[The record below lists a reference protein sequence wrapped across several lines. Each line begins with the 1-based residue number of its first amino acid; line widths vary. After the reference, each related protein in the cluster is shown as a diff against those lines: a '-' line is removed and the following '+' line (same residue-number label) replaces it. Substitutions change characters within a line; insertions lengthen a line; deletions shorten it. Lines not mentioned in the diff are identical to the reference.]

1 MSTKTK
7 SIFIYLLLSL
17 LSYNAFAEI
26 THSHGI
32 ALYGNLKYPA
42 NFIHFDYVNPDAPKG
57 GDIRLMSTGSFDTLN
72 PYTLKGISPAN
83 TPGIYHF
90 GVSEL
95 NETLLVGS
103 GEYAKSGDEPQSAYG
118 LIAESVEYPEDRS
131 WVIFNINPKARFHNG
146 EPITADDVLFSF
158 NTLMEQGHPRFQNQY
173 KDVSRIEKL
182 ADSRVKFSFSAADNR
197 SMPLRAG
204 ELPILSKN
212 YWQDRDFTKNGMNTP
227 LGSGPYRV
235 AKVDPGRMIRL
246 ERVKD
251 YWGKGLPVNRGR
263 YNFDSVTYDFYR
275 DLTVAFQAFKAHE
288 YDAHYEYISSNWKSG
303 YDFPAHH
310 NGEVKQLEIRHRIPA
325 NVQAFFFNTRR
336 ELFEDVRVRQ
346 AIGLMFDFE
355 WLNRSLFAGAYV
367 RTRSYFDNT
376 ELASS
381 GIPAGAELAL
391 LEPYRN
397 QLPAALFSEP
407 FKLSKTNGNGSLRQ
421 QQRAALKLL
430 AQAGWIIKNGKL
442 THRETGQ
449 PFSFTLLSDQ
459 PSFAKVLLPF
469 KKNLERIG
477 IDMVIRTVDRSQY
490 KRQLDE
496 FDFDMT
502 VFVLGQSSS
511 PAHEMREYFH
521 SSLADV
527 NGNRNYAGI
536 KNPVI
541 DALVD
546 QVIASSSRAQLVE
559 RTRALDRVLLWNHYV
574 IPQYHINYHRLA
586 IWDRFGSPKTVPDY
600 RLGFEN
606 WWIKPASTTLP
617 RE

>member
-1 MSTKTK
+1 MSIVKKT
-7 SIFIYLLLSL
+7 FVWLTFSL
-17 LSYNAFAEI
+17 ISVGSSAEV
-26 THSHGI
+26 SRPHGI
-32 ALYGNLKYPA
+32 ALYGDLKYPA
-42 NFIHFDYVNPDAPKG
+42 NFSHFDYVNPDAPKG

-90 GVSEL
+90 GISEL

-118 LIAESVEYPEDRS
+118 LIAESIEYPEDRS

-146 EPITADDVLFSF
+146 EAITADDVLFSF

-173 KDVSRIEKL
+173 KDVSKVEKL
-182 ADSRVKFSFSAADNR
+182 ADLRVKFSFSAADNR

-204 ELPILSKN
+204 ELPIFSKN
-212 YWQDRDFTKNGMNTP
+212 YWQDRDFTKNGMNVP

-235 AKVDPGRMIRL
+235 AKVDPGRMIRF
-246 ERVKD
+246 ERAKD
-251 YWGKGLPVNRGR
+251 YWGKDLPVNRGR

-288 YDAHYEYISSNWKSG
+288 YDAHYEYISSNWKTG
-303 YDFPAHH
+303 YDFPARH
-310 NGEVKQLEIRHRIPA
+310 NGDVKQLEIRHQIPA

-336 ELFEDVRVRQ
+336 DLFKDVRVRQ

-355 WLNRSLFAGAYV
+355 WLNRSLFAGAYT
-367 RTRSYFDNT
+367 RTLSYFDNT

-381 GIPAGAELAL
+381 GIPAGAELTL
-391 LEPYRN
+391 LEPYRD
-397 QLPAALFSEP
+397 QLPAELFTEP
-407 FKLSKTNGNGSLRQ
+407 FRLSKTKGDGNLRK

-430 AQAGWIIKNGKL
+430 AKAGWNIQGGKL
-442 THRETGQ
+442 IHQKTAQR
-449 PFSFTLLSDQ
+449 FSFTLLSDQ

-469 KKNLERIG
+469 KKSLERIG
-477 IDMVIRTVDRSQY
+477 IEMVIRTVDRSQY

-521 SSLADV
+521 SSLADI

-541 DALVD
+541 DVLVD
-546 QVIASSSRAQLVE
+546 QVIASSSRTQLVE
-559 RTRALDRVLLWNHYV
+559 RARALDRVLLWNHYV

-586 IWDRFGSPKTVPDY
+586 IWDRFGIPKTVPDY

-606 WWIKPASTTLP
+606 WWIKPTSTTLP
-617 RE
+617 EQ

>member
-1 MSTKTK
+1 MSVETK
-7 SIFIYLLLSL
+7 SIFICLLLSL
-17 LSYNAFAEI
+17 FSYSASAEI
-26 THSHGI
+26 TRSHGI
-32 ALYGNLKYPA
+32 ALYGDLKYPA
-42 NFIHFDYVNPDAPKG
+42 SFSYFDYVNPDAPKG
-57 GDIRLMSTGSFDTLN
+57 GNIRLMSTGSFDTLN

-146 EPITADDVLFSF
+146 DPITADDVLFSF

-173 KDVSRIEKL
+173 KDVSKVEKL
-182 ADSRVKFSFSAADNR
+182 SNLRVKFSFSAADNR

-212 YWQDRDFTKNGMNTP
+212 YWQGRDFTKNGMNAP

-235 AKVDPGRMIRL
+235 AKVDPGRMIRF
-246 ERVKD
+246 ERAKD
-251 YWGKGLPVNRGR
+251 YWGKDLPVNRGR

-303 YDFPAHH
+303 YDFPARD

-336 ELFEDVRVRQ
+336 ELFKDVRVRQ

-355 WLNRSLFAGAYV
+355 WLNRSLFAGAYT

-376 ELASS
+376 ELAST
-381 GIPAGAELAL
+381 GVPKGAELAL
-391 LEPYRN
+391 LEPYRD
-397 QLPAALFSEP
+397 QLPANLFTEP
-407 FKLSKTNGNGSLRQ
+407 FRLSKTRGDGNLRK

-430 AQAGWIIKNGKL
+430 AEAGWNIQGGKL
-442 THRETGQ
+442 IHQKTAQR
-449 PFSFTLLSDQ
+449 FSFTLLSDQ

-477 IDMVIRTVDRSQY
+477 INVVIRTVDRSHY

-496 FDFDMT
+496 FDFDMA
-502 VFVLGQSSS
+502 VFSLGQSSS
-511 PAHEMREYFH
+511 PSHEMREYFH
-521 SSLADV
+521 SRLADI

-546 QVIASSSRAQLVE
+546 QLIASNSRAQLVE
-559 RTRALDRVLLWNHYV
+559 RARALDRVLLWNHYV

-586 IWDRFGSPKTVPDY
+586 IWDRFGIPKTVPDY

-606 WWIKPASTTLP
+606 WWIKPTTALP
-617 RE
+617 RQ

>member
-1 MSTKTK
+1 MSIVKKT
-7 SIFIYLLLSL
+7 FVWLTFSL
-17 LSYNAFAEI
+17 ISVGSSAEV
-26 THSHGI
+26 SRPHGI
-32 ALYGNLKYPA
+32 ALYGDLKYPA
-42 NFIHFDYVNPDAPKG
+42 NFSHFDYVNPDAPKG

-90 GVSEL
+90 GISEL

-118 LIAESVEYPEDRS
+118 LIAESVEYAEDRS

-146 EPITADDVLFSF
+146 EAITADDVLFSF

-173 KDVSRIEKL
+173 KDVSSVEKL
-182 ADSRVKFSFSAADNR
+182 ADLQIKFSFSAADNR

-212 YWQDRDFTKNGMNTP
+212 YWQDRDFTKNGMNAP

-235 AKVDPGRMIRL
+235 AKVDPGRMIRF
-246 ERVKD
+246 ERAKD
-251 YWGKGLPVNRGR
+251 YWGKDLPVNRGR

-288 YDAHYEYISSNWKSG
+288 YDAHYEYISSNWKTG
-303 YDFPAHH
+303 YDFPARH
-310 NGEVKQLEIRHRIPA
+310 NGDVKQLEIRHQIPA

-336 ELFEDVRVRQ
+336 DLFKDVQVRQ

-355 WLNRSLFAGAYV
+355 WLNRSLFAGAYT
-367 RTRSYFDNT
+367 RTLSYFDNT

-391 LEPYRN
+391 LEPYRD
-397 QLPAALFSEP
+397 QLPAELFTEP
-407 FKLSKTNGNGSLRQ
+407 FRLSKTRGDGNLRK
-421 QQRAALKLL
+421 QQRAAVKLL
-430 AQAGWIIKNGKL
+430 AEAGWNIQGGKL
-442 THRETGQ
+442 IHQKTAQR
-449 PFSFTLLSDQ
+449 FSFTLLSDQ

-477 IDMVIRTVDRSQY
+477 INVVIRTVDRSHY

-496 FDFDMT
+496 FDFDMA
-502 VFVLGQSSS
+502 VFSLGQSSS
-511 PAHEMREYFH
+511 PGHEMREYFH

-546 QVIASSSRAQLVE
+546 QVIASSSRTQLVE
-559 RTRALDRVLLWNHYV
+559 RARALDRVLLWNHYV

-586 IWDRFGSPKTVPDY
+586 IWDRFGIPKTVPDY

-606 WWIKPASTTLP
+606 WWIKPTSTTLP
-617 RE
+617 EQ

>member
-1 MSTKTK
+1 MSTVKNT
-7 SIFIYLLLSL
+7 FLYLLLASVT
-17 LSYNAFAEI
+17 SNTFAEI

-32 ALYGNLKYPA
+32 ALYGDLKYPA
-42 NFIHFDYVNPDAPKG
+42 NFTHFDYVNPAAPKG

-90 GVSEL
+90 GISEL

-103 GEYAKSGDEPQSAYG
+103 GGYGKSGDEPQSAYG
-118 LIAESVEYPEDRS
+118 LIAESVEYPDDRS

-146 EPITADDVLFSF
+146 DPITAEDVLFSF
-158 NTLMEQGHPRFQNQY
+158 NTLMKQGHPRFQNQY
-173 KDVSRIEKL
+173 KDVSKVEKL
-182 ADSRVKFSFSAADNR
+182 ADLRVKFSFNATDNR

-204 ELPILSKN
+204 ELPILSKR
-212 YWQDRDFTKNGMNTP
+212 YWQDRDFTKNGMDAP

-235 AKVDPGRMIRL
+235 AEVDPGRMIRF
-246 ERVKD
+246 ERVKN
-251 YWGKGLPVNRGR
+251 YWGNDLPVNRGR
-263 YNFDSVTYDFYR
+263 FNFDTVAYDFYR

-303 YDFPAHH
+303 YDFPARQS
-310 NGEVKQLEIRHRIPA
+310 GEVKQLEIRHQIPA
-325 NVQAFFFNTRR
+325 NMQAFFFNTRR
-336 ELFEDVRVRQ
+336 ELFKDVRVRQ

-355 WLNRSLFAGAYV
+355 WLNRSLFADAYT
-367 RTRSYFDNT
+367 RTQSYFDNT
-376 ELASS
+376 DLAST
-381 GIPAGAELAL
+381 GTPKGAELAL
-391 LEPYRN
+391 LEPYRD
-397 QLPAALFSEP
+397 QLPAKLFTEP
-407 FKLSKTNGNGSLRQ
+407 FKLSKTKGDGNLRQ

-430 AQAGWIIKNGKL
+430 AEAGWKIQNGKL
-442 THRETGQ
+442 IHQKTAQ

-477 IDMVIRTVDRSQY
+477 INMVIRTVDRSHY
-490 KRQLDE
+490 KRQLDG

-502 VFVLGQSSS
+502 VFVLVQSSS

-521 SSLADV
+521 SSHADI

-536 KNPVI
+536 KNPVV

-546 QVIASSSRAQLVE
+546 QLIASSNRTQLVE
-559 RTRALDRVLLWNHYV
+559 RARALDRVLLWNHYV

-586 IWDRFGSPKTVPDY
+586 IWDRFGIPKTVPDY

-606 WWIKPASTTLP
+606 WWIKPTSTTLP
-617 RE
+617 EQ